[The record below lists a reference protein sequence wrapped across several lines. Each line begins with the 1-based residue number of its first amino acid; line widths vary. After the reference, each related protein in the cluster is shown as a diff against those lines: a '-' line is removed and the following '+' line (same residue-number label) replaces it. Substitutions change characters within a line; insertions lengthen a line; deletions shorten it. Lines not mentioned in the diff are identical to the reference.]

1 MLGTRF
7 SRCHSQVFP
16 TGAPWHEQPRRW
28 AGKTEQGVVGE
39 GLGKTVSILSALCQ
53 EN

>member
-28 AGKTEQGVVGE
+28 ARKTEQGVVGE
-39 GLGKTVSILSALCQ
+39 GLGKTVSILSVLCQ
-53 EN
+53 ED